1 MKEKFN
7 VLKQKLS
14 PVLSKIS
21 AAKDRVMAFLPKKK
35 PHSEKYYKRI
45 AFLNRYSL
53 VFHFILACFLVF
65 VIEVISRR
73 NLVSAVTFL
82 SNHTLAFL
90 YNALIIFAS
99 LTLVYLTKYRA
110 QFRVLISGLWIFL
123 GTVNGLIL
131 SNRVT
136 PFSYTD
142 IKMISD
148 LFQMQNTTYFTAT
161 EAAIVVSIVV
171 AFFVFLGLFFVKG
184 PRYQG
189 TRHHVL
195 VPVCILALVFVGLPV
210 TTHAAQDSNIIASYF
225 SNIAQGYSDYGFVY
239 GFSTSVV
246 GRGMDKPE
254 DYSEETIEAIGTL
267 VDSASP
273 ATTVTPENAP
283 NVICVLLESFTDP
296 YDINFLNM
304 SEDPVPNFHALEQ
317 NFSTGYLTVPVVGAG
332 TANTEFE
339 VLTGMSMQY
348 FGTGEY
354 PYKTILKETDCESIA
369 SNLSKLGYGT
379 HVVHNNTATFY
390 SRNNA
395 FSMMGFDTFTS
406 KELMNIT
413 SFTPTE
419 SWPTDDVLVQET
431 VKAMDATEGQSD
443 FVYTITVEGHGD
455 YPSEK
460 VLEDPAIAVTGGADE
475 SSNNQWEYYVNML
488 HEVDDFIGD
497 LVSAVDRRGEDT
509 IIVFFGDHLPTLG
522 LTDED
527 MKSGSIFKTKYITW
541 NNMGLAK
548 EDADLTAYQLLAQ
561 TMDQVGIHEGTMFR
575 YHQTQAD
582 SETYL
587 SGLDNLQY
595 DLLYGKRYA
604 YHGEDRYPATD
615 LVMDV
620 EDVTI
625 TSVRKNTYNNT
636 LTVYGDNFTKNTK
649 IFVNGSKV
657 STNYLTP
664 SFISTSLDNV
674 KDGDTITVNILGSKS
689 IVLREGVGEVVYI
702 DPDVVHET
710 ETTVTETQSSETE
723 TTETE
728 TQSSETE
735 NSETKT
741 QSSETSA
748 PVITK

>member
-1 MKEKFN
+1 
-7 VLKQKLS
+7 
-14 PVLSKIS
+14 
-21 AAKDRVMAFLPKKK
+21 
-35 PHSEKYYKRI
+35 
-45 AFLNRYSL
+45 
-53 VFHFILACFLVF
+53 
-65 VIEVISRR
+65 
-73 NLVSAVTFL
+73 
-82 SNHTLAFL
+82 
-90 YNALIIFAS
+90 
-99 LTLVYLTKYRA
+99 
-110 QFRVLISGLWIFL
+110 
-123 GTVNGLIL
+123 
-131 SNRVT
+131 
-136 PFSYTD
+136 
-142 IKMISD
+142 
-148 LFQMQNTTYFTAT
+148 
-161 EAAIVVSIVV
+161 
-171 AFFVFLGLFFVKG
+171 
-184 PRYQG
+184 
-189 TRHHVL
+189 
-195 VPVCILALVFVGLPV
+195 
-210 TTHAAQDSNIIASYF
+210 
-225 SNIAQGYSDYGFVY
+225 
-239 GFSTSVV
+239 
-246 GRGMDKPE
+246 
-254 DYSEETIEAIGTL
+254 
-267 VDSASP
+267 
-273 ATTVTPENAP
+273 
-283 NVICVLLESFTDP
+283 
-296 YDINFLNM
+296 
-304 SEDPVPNFHALEQ
+304 
-317 NFSTGYLTVPVVGAG
+317 
-332 TANTEFE
+332 
-339 VLTGMSMQY
+339 
-348 FGTGEY
+348 
-354 PYKTILKETDCESIA
+354 
-369 SNLSKLGYGT
+369 
-379 HVVHNNTATFY
+379 
-390 SRNNA
+390 
-395 FSMMGFDTFTS
+395 
-406 KELMNIT
+406 
-413 SFTPTE
+413 
-419 SWPTDDVLVQET
+419 
-431 VKAMDATEGQSD
+431 
-443 FVYTITVEGHGD
+443 
-455 YPSEK
+455 
-460 VLEDPAIAVTGGADE
+460 
-475 SSNNQWEYYVNML
+475 ML

-604 YHGEDRYPATD
+604 YHDEDRYPATD

-735 NSETKT
+735 SIVLREGVGEVVYIDPDVVHETETTVTETQSSETETTETETQSSETENSETETQSSETENSETKT
-741 QSSETSA
+741 QSSKTSA
-748 PVITK
+748 PVITKWK